1 MAPKNPPPGYSS
13 VTPYLVVDNSAEAID
28 FYRKAFGAEER
39 LRLEHEGRVGHAEL
53 TIGDSVIM
61 LSDAWP
67 EWGYRSA
74 TTIGATPVS
83 LMLYVDDCDAVF
95 NRAVAAGATVRSP
108 VQDQFYGDR
117 SGNISDPF
125 GHQWTI
131 GTHKEDVP
139 PEEMD
144 RRFREMMAGADR

>member
-28 FYRKAFGAEER
+28 FYRRAFGAEER
-39 LRLEHEGRVGHAEL
+39 LRMEHEGKVGHAEL
-53 TIGDSVIM
+53 SIGDSVIM

-95 NRAVAAGATVRSP
+95 DRAVAAGAIVRSP

-117 SGNISDPF
+117 SGNLTDPF

-144 RRFREMMAGADR
+144 RRFREMMAAK